1 MRQQDEWITTFASQ
15 ILKVYIKALT
25 TFSYIG
31 HVGVLNTISLSQTM
45 SLQQPSGTGKESGT
59 HVPKTGEG
67 VRSLQSSGQAQCQL
81 AAIPNSNT

>member
-1 MRQQDEWITTFASQ
+1 MDHHICQPNLES
-15 ILKVYIKALT
+15 LYKGL